1 MYRSK
6 CSAVS
11 LPPDY
16 DSCSISHCGLN
27 KPACHPMMADIH
39 AGVSS
44 TAAEVYAASVALNK
58 FSHLSHVTDE
68 MGFEFP
74 IPLTLEVDN
83 QTAIHFSKGSTKC
96 SKLKHIDARQSW
108 VEALHDNTIPKFD
121 WVPTTENL
129 ADLNSKFLDTVRFC
143 KLQDRILQLCAIPSL
158 QTSERGTAGA
168 ASGR

>member
-1 MYRSK
+1 
-6 CSAVS
+6 
-11 LPPDY
+11 
-16 DSCSISHCGLN
+16 
-27 KPACHPMMADIH
+27 MMVDIH
-39 AGVSS
+39 ADVSS
-44 TAAEVYAASVALNK
+44 AAAEVYAASVALNQ
-58 FSHLSHVTDE
+58 FLHLLYVPDE

-129 ADLNSKFLDTVRFC
+129 ADLNSKFLDTTRFR
-143 KLQDRILQLCAIPSL
+143 KLRDCILQPCAIPSL
-158 QTSERGTAGA
+158 QTSEQGTAGA
-168 ASGR
+168 DSVR